1 MAAGVVPGHGS
12 IALLSLI
19 PLLSE
24 ISTRNYLRKAK
35 DRLQETFL
43 KNSANISISSLLD
56 APISLKNFSFSD
68 PGIVTVFRCFILF
81 FLHQLVNALENKGI
95 CAKF

>member
-24 ISTRNYLRKAK
+24 ISTRNYLRNTKEK
-35 DRLQETFL
+35 QQETVI
-43 KNSANISISSLLD
+43 KSAANIFISSL
-56 APISLKNFSFSD
+56 
-68 PGIVTVFRCFILF
+68 
-81 FLHQLVNALENKGI
+81 
-95 CAKF
+95 